1 MLLPFAVGKTP
12 VSRVTAGE
20 VVYNNRYVF
29 VGLVLSFVVFFKSPD
44 KLLINRHSFYGFAVV
59 PNERHGPG

>member
-20 VVYNNRYVF
+20 VVYNNRYIF
-29 VGLVLSFVVFFKSPD
+29 ISLVLSFGIF
-44 KLLINRHSFYGFAVV
+44 LIIR
-59 PNERHGPG
+59 

>member
-29 VGLVLSFVVFFKSPD
+29 VGLVLSFGVFFKSSD
-44 KLLINRHSFYGFAVV
+44 KLLYEKFFLRICSCS
-59 PNERHGPG
+59 